1 MHEQNNLTTIR
12 STAVETLHIV
22 NPGDANPL
30 GILHGGKM
38 MDWLVS
44 TATLSATRI
53 TRGNCVL
60 GYLDSVFFI
69 NPVHIGDR
77 VFVDAWVEYVGRSS
91 LEVAV
96 KASAEGELSSKKA
109 LTTYSHM
116 TFVAVDPRG
125 EPRPIPFKLRPAPDE
140 ANFYRQAEDRY
151 TKRKDLLA
159 DRKEKMMDIKPYAA
173 DSEWNFEL
181 SKIVFQ
187 DDAIYGDLMFGGRL
201 LRLLDE
207 LTGSL
212 AIKYCGGNTVTASV
226 DEMAF
231 YYPIRVG
238 DILDVTVALNYVGHS
253 SMEIGAKVI
262 VENPYS
268 GSRHHAATAY
278 YTFVH
283 IDSDGKPQPVPEYH
297 PRTDD
302 EVERWRQAEIRAKAR
317 KEKVEQFKKQVG
329 DTARSV
335 L

>member
-1 MHEQNNLTTIR
+1 MYEKKNLSLK

-30 GILHGGKM
+30 GILHGGRM

-44 TATLSATRI
+44 TATLSATRL

-60 GYLDSVFFI
+60 GYLDNVFFI
-69 NPVHIGDR
+69 NPVHVGDR
-77 VFVDAWVEYVGRSS
+77 VFVRAWVEYVGRSS

-96 KASAEGELSSKKA
+96 KALAEGEESNTSS

-125 EPRPIPFKLRPAPDE
+125 EPRPIPSRLEPTQDE
-140 ANFYRQAEDRY
+140 KSEYLEAQERY
-151 TKRKDLLA
+151 TKRKNLLA
-159 DRKEKMMDIKPYAA
+159 DRKQRTMDVEAYAA
-173 DSEWNFEL
+173 DSDWKFEL

-212 AIKYCGGNTVTASV
+212 ATRYCGGTCVTGSV

-262 VENPYS
+262 VESPYT

-283 IDSDGKPQPVPEYH
+283 IDKDGRPQPVPAYTPKTE
-297 PRTDD
+297 D
-302 EVERWRQAEIRAKAR
+302 EAERWRQAEKRAEAR
-317 KEKVEQFKKQVG
+317 REKVERFKKQVK
-329 DTARSV
+329 DSLPQR
-335 L
+335 

>member
-1 MHEQNNLTTIR
+1 MVSDPTGVSMSSTT
-12 STAVETLHIV
+12 VETLHIV
-22 NPGDANPL
+22 NPSDANPL
-30 GILHGGKM
+30 GILHGGRM

-44 TATLSATRI
+44 TATLSATRL

-60 GYLDSVFFI
+60 GYLDNVFFI
-69 NPVHIGDR
+69 NPVHVGDR
-77 VFVDAWVEYVGRSS
+77 VFVRAWVEYVGRSS

-96 KASAEGELSSKKA
+96 KASAEGQEGGKPS

-116 TFVAVDPRG
+116 AFVAVDPRG
-125 EPRPIPFKLRPAPDE
+125 EPRPIGVRLTAHDQEEKQKYLAAQE
-140 ANFYRQAEDRY
+140 RY
-151 TKRKDLLA
+151 LQRKTSLS
-159 DRKEKMMDIKPYAA
+159 DRKQRTLNTEPYAL
-173 DSEWNFEL
+173 DSEWKFEL

-212 AIKYCGGNTVTASV
+212 AMKYCGGTAVTGSV

-238 DILDVTVALNYVGHS
+238 DILDITVALNYVGHS

-262 VENPYS
+262 VENPYT

-283 IDSDGKPQPVPEYH
+283 VNEEGRPLSVPAYN
-297 PRTDD
+297 PKTPD
-302 EVERWRQAEIRAKAR
+302 EIKRWSEAEIRVKNRKA
-317 KEKVEQFKKQVG
+317 KVEQFKKQME
-329 DTARSV
+329 AE
-335 L
+335 LE

>member
-1 MHEQNNLTTIR
+1 MFSDKLCLAD
-12 STAVETLHIV
+12 TAVETLYFV
-22 NPGDANPL
+22 NPGDANSL
-30 GILHGGKM
+30 GILHGGRM

-44 TATLSATRI
+44 TATLSATRL

-60 GYLDSVFFI
+60 GYLDNVFFI
-69 NPVHIGDR
+69 NPVQVGDR
-77 VFVDAWVEYVGRSS
+77 VLVRAWVQYVGRSS

-96 KASAEGELSSKKA
+96 KAMAERYAGKSPS

-125 EPRPIPFKLRPAPDE
+125 EPRPI
-140 ANFYRQAEDRY
+140 QARLEPKGDLEKAEYEVAKDRY
-151 TKRKDLLA
+151 YRRKTILA
-159 DRKEKMMDIKPYAA
+159 DRKQRMLDVEPYAPG
-173 DSEWNFEL
+173 SEWKLGF

-187 DDAIYGDLMFGGRL
+187 EDAIYGDLMFGGRL

-212 AIKYCGGNTVTASV
+212 ATKYCGGPTVTASV

-238 DILDVTVALNYVGHS
+238 DILDITVALNYVGHT
-253 SMEIGAKVI
+253 SMEIGAKVV
-262 VENPYS
+262 VENPYT

-283 IDSDGKPQPVPEYH
+283 INGEGRPQPVPSYTPKSE
-297 PRTDD
+297 D
-302 EVERWRQAEIRAKAR
+302 ELNRWRQAQQRVEMR
-317 KEKVEQFKKQVG
+317 KTRLEQFRKQVVG
-329 DTARSV
+329 GSYQ
-335 L
+335 

>member
-1 MHEQNNLTTIR
+1 MYEKQSLSLK

-30 GILHGGKM
+30 GILHGGRM

-44 TATLSATRI
+44 TATLSATRL

-60 GYLDSVFFI
+60 GYLDNVFFI
-69 NPVHIGDR
+69 NPVHVGDR
-77 VFVDAWVEYVGRSS
+77 VFVRAWIEYVGRSS

-96 KASAEGELSSKKA
+96 KALAEGEESTKSS

-125 EPRPIPFKLRPAPDE
+125 EPRPIPLKLEPTQDE
-140 ANFYRQAEDRY
+140 RKEYLEAEERY
-151 TKRKDLLA
+151 TKRKNLLA
-159 DRKEKMMDIKPYAA
+159 DRKQRTMDVEPYAA
-173 DSEWNFEL
+173 DSDWKFEL
-181 SKIVFQ
+181 SRIVFQ

-207 LTGSL
+207 VTGSL
-212 AIKYCGGNTVTASV
+212 ATRYCGGTCVTGSV

-262 VENPYS
+262 VESPYT

-283 IDSDGKPQPVPEYH
+283 VDESGRPQPVPTYTPKSKGEIE
-297 PRTDD
+297 RWKQAEKRVDARRKK
-302 EVERWRQAEIRAKAR
+302 VERFKQEV
-317 KEKVEQFKKQVG
+317 KEAQPQ
-329 DTARSV
+329 R
-335 L
+335 